1 MDCNYKYMGT
11 RNDNT
16 RCYSTC
22 FDRPKLFLH
31 FIDLPF
37 LEREGYALDTL
48 SGLYFVYFINRPSS
62 MSLSYLTLA
71 NDRITR
77 TRSMRFVRV
86 FRYFVAVKRA
96 AVNISW
102 KISSKAAN
110 TRSRYTN
117 ARAIRVP
124 FERRKRECHE
134 RVRRRALRNRIGERR
149 TRKMV
154 VGEGRVVGAARPVRF
169 VAGGWRGK
177 IERGT
182 GASHRAEQIRRS
194 ARV

>member
-1 MDCNYKYMGT
+1 MDCNYKYMDT

-16 RCYSTC
+16 RCYSSSTC

-62 MSLSYLTLA
+62 TSLSYLTLA

-77 TRSMRFVRV
+77 TWSMRFVRV
-86 FRYFVAVKRA
+86 FRHFAAVKRA

-110 TRSRYTN
+110 TIQPTT
-117 ARAIRVP
+117 
-124 FERRKRECHE
+124 FEFHSNVESANVTRE
-134 RVRRRALRNRIGERR
+134 
-149 TRKMV
+149 
-154 VGEGRVVGAARPVRF
+154 
-169 VAGGWRGK
+169 
-177 IERGT
+177 
-182 GASHRAEQIRRS
+182 
-194 ARV
+194 